1 MPRYA
6 PGTVLDYTPF
16 DRYAIL
22 EKILARMSSAPSEVL
37 HGLAR
42 DMVRG
47 CKTDYSV
54 RCYAQELVCYLRWCA
69 QEGVSPLAATSED
82 ADAYAAWLHGY
93 AQGTQNLKLLVAR
106 LLFKKAIARKL
117 VDENP
122 FENVNMPDR
131 SPQTLT
137 PSLRKE
143 QVERL
148 LCSIQAG
155 FDHPEEGLTAKRDY
169 ALITLMVRMCLRTTE
184 SASLRW
190 GRFQET
196 GGRMRVSFMGK
207 GKKPAHL
214 FVPDDVWP
222 TLLSLKRASEREL
235 GVELGPG
242 DPVFLNLSTQ
252 ARRLARGRKGVSPL
266 EPLGRERVY
275 KIVTGRL
282 RDIEITGDRMSPH
295 ALRATGAVLAY
306 KAGATLPQIQ
316 ALLRH
321 SSIET
326 TMRYLA
332 SIMGNA
338 ATDAM
343 DAIRL
348 DVPAW
353 LEPDDEGDE
362 PPAGVAVCAA

>member
-22 EKILARMSSAPSEVL
+22 EKILARMSAAPSEVL

-47 CKTDYSV
+47 CKTDGAVISYG
-54 RCYAQELVCYLRWCA
+54 QELLFYLRWCA
-69 QEGVSPLAATSED
+69 QEGVSPLEATSED
-82 ADAYAAWLHGY
+82 ADAYAAWIHGY

-122 FENVNMPDR
+122 FANVNMPNR

-137 PSLRKE
+137 PSLAKE

-169 ALITLMVRMCLRTTE
+169 AIIRLMVRMCLRTTE
-184 SASLRW
+184 TASLRW
-190 GRFQET
+190 GRFQEVE
-196 GGRMRVSFMGK
+196 GRMRVSFMGK

-222 TLLSLKRASEREL
+222 VLQCWKRAYEREH
-235 GVELGPG
+235 GVELGPR
-242 DPVFLNLSTQ
+242 DPVFLPLSSR
-252 ARRLARGRKGVSPL
+252 ARRLARERKGLSPL
-266 EPLGRERVY
+266 GQLGRRYVY
-275 KIVTGRL
+275 GVVTGRL
-282 RDIEITGDRMSPH
+282 ADVDIRGDRMSPH

-326 TMRYLA
+326 TMIYLA
-332 SIMGNA
+332 SMMGSA

-343 DAIRL
+343 NAIRL

-353 LEPDDEGDE
+353 LEPDDVVGV
-362 PPAGVAVCAA
+362 PPTGVAVSAA